1 MARGERR
8 SERMRSIEAI
18 SVRESQNLAGRMER
32 QAQVVQEAEQRL
44 RELTEYLEGY
54 VAEQAEKRRT
64 GGVSPMQLTETH
76 LFMEKLRHAVNLQ
89 AETVEKARSNYESC
103 RAKWIAQH
111 VRSSALGSAVH
122 RFEEEEARELTRR
135 EERIQDEVAARFHRT
150 QKPG

>member
-18 SVRESQNLAGRMER
+18 SVRESNDLAGRMER
-32 QAQVVQEAEQRL
+32 QAQVVREAEL
-44 RELTEYLEGY
+44 KLEDLSEYLETY
-54 VAEQAEKRRT
+54 AAEQAEKSQL
-64 GGVSPMQLTETH
+64 GGVSAMRLTETH

-89 AETVEKARSNYESC
+89 AESVENARSSYESC

-122 RFEEEEARELTRR
+122 RFEAEEARELSRR
-135 EERIQDEVAARFHRT
+135 EERNQDEVAARYHQT
-150 QKPG
+150 QKPD